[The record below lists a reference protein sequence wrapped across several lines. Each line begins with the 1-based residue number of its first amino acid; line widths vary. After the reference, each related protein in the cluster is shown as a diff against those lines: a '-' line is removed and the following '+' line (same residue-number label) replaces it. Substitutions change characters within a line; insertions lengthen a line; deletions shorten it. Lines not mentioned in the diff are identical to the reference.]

1 MPFYHL
7 LSPFPLPIFE
17 NWYKYFSLWD
27 VLRLRLEWALM
38 PFWVLCQS
46 ALALAVRMLKPQ
58 SNFHFHKPQ
67 TFGKPFK
74 KQFKREI
81 EFRIVEIKSTNC
93 IANKINTVF
102 QCSYC
107 CYSFMWHVYWMP
119 YSIEST
125 QVSATPTHL
134 SKQISYLYECEC
146 EWRRLGLSVCIK
158 VE

>member
-1 MPFYHL
+1 MRCAQAWG
-7 LSPFPLPIFE
+7 E
-17 NWYKYFSLWD
+17 G
-27 VLRLRLEWALM
+27 VLM

-58 SNFHFHKPQ
+58 SNFHFQ
-67 TFGKPFK
+67 TSRKPFK

-93 IANKINTVF
+93 IANKINILLHCSTVVTPSCGMF
-102 QCSYC
+102 
-107 CYSFMWHVYWMP
+107 
-119 YSIEST
+119 IECLTQSNRLSQQH

-146 EWRRLGLSVCIK
+146 ECEWRRLGLSVCIK